1 LHKKSLFFLKINQPL
16 KHNNFIHQA
25 ALLVLL
31 GVSTCFLN
39 SCQKPEFGNEL
50 RPDLDGLNALV
61 SDSITLLTTTVLQD
75 SVLSDET
82 QFNLCGELHD
92 PIFGESNAQFAAQAR
107 LLLNNVNYPE
117 GTEIDSMV
125 LVLPYAGAY
134 GDIKKLNG
142 LQKFTVF
149 EVDENLSL
157 DSAYYSTKQVN
168 VKSEPIGQTN
178 YITPRIRDSVTV
190 KGKKE
195 APQLRIKLNNSLAA
209 RFIDPANAASMQNSD
224 NFTQFFKGL
233 VVRAQSRYQTAN
245 QGAIVYFDLIRGG
258 KMVMYYNDSLETN
271 FVFNEASARINMFS
285 HNFNAAQFALDTLP
299 KPNEWMYIQSNAGAI
314 TKIRFPY
321 LNQMAQFSQKIL
333 VHKAELN
340 VEVDYPNFSVY
351 TPVPTMQ
358 ILKRDSLNE
367 FAFLNANAADG
378 TRASY
383 NPANKSYT
391 FDLTAHIQEI
401 LVGRRKNFDLFILP
415 LGGANQSARVKLFGP
430 NSTQRPLK
438 LKFIYQLID

>member
-1 LHKKSLFFLKINQPL
+1 M

-209 RFIDPANAASMQNSD
+209 RFIDPANAASMQNSE
-224 NFTQFFKGL
+224 NFIQFFKGL

-285 HNFNAAQFALDTLP
+285 HNFNAAQFELDTLP